1 MTSSN
6 KEDKARNGAVTFKEA
21 FFAKYCEE
29 QFEAVELDY
38 LSTSP
43 KSKGKAF
50 CSRQQNFEQRNPLV
64 AVDISLFHSVI
75 RKLFM
80 LVRLHHAIVL
90 NIQYFCMHVQLS
102 SYVSIKRLQRLLKI
116 LLSVESFVDG
126 SAYVSMFASLFTSL
140 FAVKHQN
147 AHWGGGGGF

>member
-6 KEDKARNGAVTFKEA
+6 KEDKARNGGVTFKEA

-64 AVDISLFHSVI
+64 AVDISLFHNLISNSITLICSIFV
-75 RKLFM
+75 
-80 LVRLHHAIVL
+80 
-90 NIQYFCMHVQLS
+90 CM
-102 SYVSIKRLQRLLKI
+102 
-116 LLSVESFVDG
+116 
-126 SAYVSMFASLFTSL
+126 
-140 FAVKHQN
+140 
-147 AHWGGGGGF
+147 